1 MPWASIVVYAGLRI
15 EALAAYGRPGTG
27 KRCRASQFWRGR
39 RLGATP
45 APSSERPAGTLR
57 FAGAPRPGLLPPT
70 TQKAQINPGL
80 SPQLDEKRGSRQM
93 HHGQPFPT
101 SIMCRFMMGERLNV
115 TLQFDCA
122 PPLCCEVVG
131 GPRLISFQK
140 GPVMLSLPRSATE

>member
-45 APSSERPAGTLR
+45 APSAEKPAGTLR

-70 TQKAQINPGL
+70 TQKAQINLGL
-80 SPQLDEKRGSRQM
+80 AG
-93 HHGQPFPT
+93 
-101 SIMCRFMMGERLNV
+101 GELTKHRHSV
-115 TLQFDCA
+115 DA
-122 PPLCCEVVG
+122 G
-131 GPRLISFQK
+131 GPDRFWKRCVMEFRIQYFGRQDRL
-140 GPVMLSLPRSATE
+140 LYTEALDVQ